1 MSTEDYDQEE
11 VREALQKAFPAV
23 DTKLRRDL
31 WPAMLRRMQAPAVA
45 VPWYD
50 WVLGGGLACVIALF
64 PKALLLLAYHL

>member
-1 MSTEDYDQEE
+1 MSTEDYAQDE

-31 WPAMLRRMQAPAVA
+31 WPAMLRRMEAPAVA

-50 WVLGGGLACVIALF
+50 WVLAGGLACVIALF
-64 PKALLLLAYHL
+64 PKVLLLLAYHL